1 MVKWQNRCVELTYKL
16 LMTSNKSEVFLTG
29 KNRLRGTFNPV
40 IKLEL
45 YKIIK
50 KKQLKNGSGTDG
62 SFETFHGGTNG
73 RFQLDNVG
81 AVVERFGV
89 DDHLQIEVLVL
100 DNSLDGW
107 EFHPQVVRV
116 EKLERF
122 HRFEIFHV
130 LFWHLG
136 DFQ

>member
-50 KKQLKNGSGTDG
+50 KKLKNGSGTDG
-62 SFETFHGGTNG
+62 SFETFHGGTNS
-73 RFQLDNVG
+73 RF
-81 AVVERFGV
+81 
-89 DDHLQIEVLVL
+89 
-100 DNSLDGW
+100 
-107 EFHPQVVRV
+107 
-116 EKLERF
+116 
-122 HRFEIFHV
+122 
-130 LFWHLG
+130 
-136 DFQ
+136 

>member
-50 KKQLKNGSGTDG
+50 KKT
-62 SFETFHGGTNG
+62 
-73 RFQLDNVG
+73 
-81 AVVERFGV
+81 
-89 DDHLQIEVLVL
+89 
-100 DNSLDGW
+100 
-107 EFHPQVVRV
+107 
-116 EKLERF
+116 EK
-122 HRFEIFHV
+122 
-130 LFWHLG
+130 W
-136 DFQ
+136 